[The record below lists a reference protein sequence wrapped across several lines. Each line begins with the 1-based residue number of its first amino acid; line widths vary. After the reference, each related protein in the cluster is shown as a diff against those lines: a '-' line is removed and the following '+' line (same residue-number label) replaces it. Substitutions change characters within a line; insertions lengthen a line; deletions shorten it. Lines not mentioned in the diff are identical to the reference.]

1 MIDDVKRRCCWKW
14 WNYAELTSFSPKNTI
29 KNIYSNITWNLASAT
44 LKILL
49 EAPSDTLWIQLP
61 NCSKGLLLTDPLTK
75 LVRKLQMRE
84 VFSSFYFPHFI
95 GNLRW
100 EVSTEASLRLTN
112 PPKWWACHEWWKKPI
127 HLVFLDYCHP
137 SGPRPI
143 GNGLGSTPDL
153 VGSRVTGSLLARKR
167 VIASNR
173 SVGFLLLIQ
182 PTASSRHFDR
192 QSNSFTPL
200 LTAALHQDEANV
212 DLL

>member
-1 MIDDVKRRCCWKW
+1 
-14 WNYAELTSFSPKNTI
+14 
-29 KNIYSNITWNLASAT
+29 
-44 LKILL
+44 
-49 EAPSDTLWIQLP
+49 
-61 NCSKGLLLTDPLTK
+61 
-75 LVRKLQMRE
+75 MRE

-112 PPKWWACHEWWKKPI
+112 PPNWWACHEWWKKPI
-127 HLVFLDYCHP
+127 HLAFLDYCHP

-153 VGSRVTGSLLARKR
+153 VGSWVTGSLLARKR

-192 QSNSFTPL
+192 QSNSLTPDSSIASRRSKLRSVTVPSEVWSDTSLRFFWESSERCSLDRL
-200 LTAALHQDEANV
+200 LRADSTHRWCGSQMWS
-212 DLL
+212 

>member
-1 MIDDVKRRCCWKW
+1 MKLCWMGK
-14 WNYAELTSFSPKNTI
+14 FSCEKYHK
-29 KNIYSNITWNLASAT
+29 KNIFKYYLKFSISNS
-44 LKILL
+44 
-49 EAPSDTLWIQLP
+49 
-61 NCSKGLLLTDPLTK
+61 TDPPWGSKRYALNTVAK
-75 LVRKLQMRE
+75 LFKGSLAHW
-84 VFSSFYFPHFI
+84 SSHKTGSWAPNAGSFLIFYFPHFI

-112 PPKWWACHEWWKKPI
+112 PPKWWACHEWWKKHI
-127 HLVFLDYCHP
+127 HLAFLDYCHP

-153 VGSRVTGSLLARKR
+153 VGSWVTGSLLACKR